1 MSHSRKHVV
10 NKTLLNFPVPDEDQ
24 HIVRVTEM
32 RGTNVVEVE
41 YTNGDKILCLMP
53 AKFRKRIWI
62 KKGNYL
68 IIEPFTE
75 LVKKKSD
82 RKLKGRISHILYPE
96 QIKYLKKIGR
106 WPPEWA
112 EEEESSQHIP
122 TEEGDGEEGDG
133 DEGEDENQEDPYF
146 VNTNRQVVLES
157 ESDES
162 SEEGDE

>member
-96 QIKYLKKIGR
+96 QIKYLKK
-106 WPPEWA
+106 
-112 EEEESSQHIP
+112 
-122 TEEGDGEEGDG
+122 
-133 DEGEDENQEDPYF
+133 
-146 VNTNRQVVLES
+146 
-157 ESDES
+157 
-162 SEEGDE
+162 